1 MNVNPWLGALII
13 AIGCGAAIAFHFAH
27 LDAVTLPTLIV
38 TAGVG
43 VFQASMHA
51 QAIRQGKE
59 TKQELVTLRAS
70 LRPSPSLV
78 DEEEKKS

>member
-1 MNVNPWLGALII
+1 MNVSPWLGAVLI
-13 AIGCGAAIAFHFAH
+13 AIGCGAAVAFHYAH

-38 TAGVG
+38 TAGVA

-51 QAIRQGKE
+51 AAIRDKNE

-70 LRPSPSLV
+70 MRPSASQV
-78 DEEEKKS
+78 DPEEKRS

>member
-1 MNVNPWLGALII
+1 MARG
-13 AIGCGAAIAFHFAH
+13 GAAIAFHFAH

-51 QAIRQGKE
+51 QALKQQSE
-59 TKQELVTLRAS
+59 TKRELVELRAS

-78 DEEEKKS
+78 DEHEK